1 MKLTAFINGKK
12 FTNGREI
19 EIFNP
24 SNDELLG
31 SVPSCSKDDVDMAFE
46 AANNAFKSFKKSKIS
61 FRVEILEK
69 ISKVLLENT
78 DELAELISKE
88 VAKPIKDSKTEVVR
102 SVDIITET
110 IKEYQKIINSPRV
123 YGEEELKT
131 NKKKAIYHLEPLGV
145 VLAITPFNYPINL
158 LVAKIAPAIISGN
171 TMVIK
176 AASSGSL
183 VTAKFIEL
191 IHEQNIPDGIINLV
205 SGAGREIGDYIV
217 TNKHVKMISFT
228 GSTNVAKNICKNT
241 AMIPLVLENGG
252 KDPAIVLDDA
262 DLDLTVNEI
271 ISGAFSFSGQ
281 RCTAIKRVIVQKN
294 IADNLIQK
302 LNNKINNLNVG
313 YPFDD
318 NVFITPLINKKSLDY
333 NLSLL
338 EDAKQKNAILNQEI
352 KYEGNLLWPV
362 LVSNVKTDMRIW
374 KEEPFGP
381 ILPIITFET
390 ISEAI
395 ELANDSDY
403 GLQCSIFTKN
413 IDLAIK
419 MHLDIEAG
427 TININKSSSRGPDIL
442 PFFGVK
448 DSGFGIQGITDAI
461 LSMNKLKGLV
471 VNK

>member
-24 SNDELLG
+24 SNNQLLG
-31 SVPSCSKDDVDMAFE
+31 TVPSCSQSDVDMAFE
-46 AANNAFKSFKKSKIS
+46 AANNAFKNFKKSKIS

-88 VAKPIKDSKTEVVR
+88 VAKPIKDSKTEVIR

-110 IKEYQKIINSPRV
+110 IKEYQKIINNPRV

-217 TNKHVKMISFT
+217 TNKYVKMISFT

-294 IADNLIQK
+294 IANLLVEK
-302 LNNKINNLNVG
+302 LNNRIENLNVG

-362 LVSNVKTDMRIW
+362 LVSNVTTDMRIW

-390 ISEAI
+390 LSEAI

>member
-46 AANNAFKSFKKSKIS
+46 AANNAFKNFKKSKIS
-61 FRVEILEK
+61 FRSEILEK

-88 VAKPIKDSKTEVVR
+88 VAKPIKDSKTEVIR

-110 IKEYQKIINSPRV
+110 IKEYQKIINNPRV

-183 VTAKFIEL
+183 VTARFIEL

-217 TNKHVKMISFT
+217 TNKYKAGEKIPSVRELAYIYKVNPNTICKALNELEDVKLIYTERTNGKFVTSNKKVIESYLKKLALEKTTFYVEEMKKLGFSNKEIIKMI
-228 GSTNVAKNICKNT
+228 
-241 AMIPLVLENGG
+241 E
-252 KDPAIVLDDA
+252 
-262 DLDLTVNEI
+262 
-271 ISGAFSFSGQ
+271 
-281 RCTAIKRVIVQKN
+281 RC
-294 IADNLIQK
+294 
-302 LNNKINNLNVG
+302 
-313 YPFDD
+313 
-318 NVFITPLINKKSLDY
+318 
-333 NLSLL
+333 
-338 EDAKQKNAILNQEI
+338 E
-352 KYEGNLLWPV
+352 
-362 LVSNVKTDMRIW
+362 
-374 KEEPFGP
+374 
-381 ILPIITFET
+381 
-390 ISEAI
+390 
-395 ELANDSDY
+395 
-403 GLQCSIFTKN
+403 
-413 IDLAIK
+413 
-419 MHLDIEAG
+419 
-427 TININKSSSRGPDIL
+427 
-442 PFFGVK
+442 
-448 DSGFGIQGITDAI
+448 
-461 LSMNKLKGLV
+461 
-471 VNK
+471 